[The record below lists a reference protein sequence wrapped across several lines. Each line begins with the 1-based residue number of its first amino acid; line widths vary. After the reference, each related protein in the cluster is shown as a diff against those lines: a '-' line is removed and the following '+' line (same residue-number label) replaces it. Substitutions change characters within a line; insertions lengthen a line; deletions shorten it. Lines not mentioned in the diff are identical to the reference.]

1 MKTIG
6 FIGLGLIGGSIAKA
20 IRKYHPDYHILAYNR
35 SKEALA
41 SAISPGII
49 DGGCEEMKDPRFGSC
64 DYVFLCAPV
73 EINLECLAYLKE
85 IRQPGCIITDVG
97 SVKGI
102 IHQKVDEL
110 GMTDCF
116 NGGLPMAGSEK
127 TGFDHSNERILENA
141 YYILTPGGEVG
152 LEYISD
158 FTELISSLGAIPM
171 VLTAEEHDFITAG
184 VSHLPHIVA
193 ATLVNALASLDTP
206 EEQMKTVAAGGF
218 KDITRIAS
226 SSPEVWQQICLSNQ
240 KQLSNVLDSYIRL
253 LVQAKY
259 LVDNKKGHELYN
271 MFESSREYRNS
282 MEDSSYGP
290 TKKEYVVYCDL
301 LDEAGGIA
309 AVTTILAINQI
320 SIKNIGIT
328 HNREFEEG
336 ALRIEFYEEQAG
348 ILARKVLKDH
358 GYTIHIRN

>member
-1 MKTIG
+1 MPN
-6 FIGLGLIGGSIAKA
+6 KA
-20 IRKYHPDYHILAYNR
+20 L
-35 SKEALA
+35 
-41 SAISPGII
+41 
-49 DGGCEEMKDPRFGSC
+49 RFC
-64 DYVFLCAPV
+64 
-73 EINLECLAYLKE
+73 
-85 IRQPGCIITDVG
+85 
-97 SVKGI
+97 
-102 IHQKVDEL
+102 
-110 GMTDCF
+110 
-116 NGGLPMAGSEK
+116 
-127 TGFDHSNERILENA
+127 
-141 YYILTPGGEVG
+141 
-152 LEYISD
+152 
-158 FTELISSLGAIPM
+158 
-171 VLTAEEHDFITAG
+171 
-184 VSHLPHIVA
+184 
-193 ATLVNALASLDTP
+193 LDTP

-320 SIKNIGIT
+320 NIKNIGIT

>member
-1 MKTIG
+1 M
-6 FIGLGLIGGSIAKA
+6 
-20 IRKYHPDYHILAYNR
+20 
-35 SKEALA
+35 ALCCGVYTALVLYWYSVMVGVSVVVWLSELQPPSSA
-41 SAISPGII
+41 SATAA
-49 DGGCEEMKDPRFGSC
+49 
-64 DYVFLCAPV
+64 AP
-73 EINLECLAYLKE
+73 A
-85 IRQPGCIITDVG
+85 R
-97 SVKGI
+97 
-102 IHQKVDEL
+102 
-110 GMTDCF
+110 
-116 NGGLPMAGSEK
+116 
-127 TGFDHSNERILENA
+127 
-141 YYILTPGGEVG
+141 
-152 LEYISD
+152 
-158 FTELISSLGAIPM
+158 
-171 VLTAEEHDFITAG
+171 
-184 VSHLPHIVA
+184 
-193 ATLVNALASLDTP
+193 
-206 EEQMKTVAAGGF
+206 
-218 KDITRIAS
+218 TRIAS